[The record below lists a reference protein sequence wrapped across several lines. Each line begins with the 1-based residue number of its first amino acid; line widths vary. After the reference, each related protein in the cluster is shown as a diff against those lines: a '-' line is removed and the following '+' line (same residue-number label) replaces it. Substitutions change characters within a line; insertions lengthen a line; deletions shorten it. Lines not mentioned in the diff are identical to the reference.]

1 MSNNN
6 FFQKEKAMLVG
17 VIHGQLNRYKVYQH
31 LDELLLLTETAGG
44 EVIDTVVQKINR
56 INPSFFIGTGKAN
69 EIISRAKQ
77 QNISMII
84 FDDELSPSHVKNFNK
99 LSEEIK
105 IIDRSALILEIF
117 KQHAQTKEAKTQV
130 ELAQLQYLL
139 PRLTRAWTHL
149 ERQMGG
155 IGTRAGAGETQIE
168 VDRRL
173 VRTRISKLKKELIKI
188 DNERANQ
195 RKRRT
200 NKFKVALVGYT
211 NAGKSTLMNVLS
223 GANVY
228 TEDQL
233 FATLDTTIRSVQLNR
248 THQFLL
254 SDTVGFI
261 RKLPHH
267 LIASFKST
275 LNEVIF
281 ADLILLVL
289 DASSNQILDEYETIK
304 NVLKELGV
312 ARHPKLIV
320 MNKIDQISQKNKI
333 NNLKN
338 KFPKSIFISA
348 LNQLRIDQLSSKIIE
363 VMDENLEEL
372 NLTFSYNEPKE
383 IAIAQE
389 GVSVMERNYNNDHVE
404 LKVKGTRK
412 KIGQLLTLLDKKKT
426 SN

>member
-1 MSNNN
+1 MC
-6 FFQKEKAMLVG
+6 
-17 VIHGQLNRYKVYQH
+17 IRDRDQH

-69 EIISRAKQ
+69 EIINRAKQ

-130 ELAQLQYLL
+130 ELAQLQYML

-195 RKRRT
+195 RKRRD
-200 NKFKVALVGYT
+200 NKFKVA
-211 NAGKSTLMNVLS
+211 
-223 GANVY
+223 
-228 TEDQL
+228 
-233 FATLDTTIRSVQLNR
+233 
-248 THQFLL
+248 
-254 SDTVGFI
+254 
-261 RKLPHH
+261 
-267 LIASFKST
+267 
-275 LNEVIF
+275 
-281 ADLILLVL
+281 
-289 DASSNQILDEYETIK
+289 
-304 NVLKELGV
+304 
-312 ARHPKLIV
+312 
-320 MNKIDQISQKNKI
+320 
-333 NNLKN
+333 
-338 KFPKSIFISA
+338 
-348 LNQLRIDQLSSKIIE
+348 
-363 VMDENLEEL
+363 
-372 NLTFSYNEPKE
+372 
-383 IAIAQE
+383 
-389 GVSVMERNYNNDHVE
+389 
-404 LKVKGTRK
+404 
-412 KIGQLLTLLDKKKT
+412 
-426 SN
+426 

>member
-17 VIHGQLNRYKVYQH
+17 VIHGELNKDKVDQH

-69 EIISRAKQ
+69 EIINRAKQ

-130 ELAQLQYLL
+130 ELAQLQYML

-195 RKRRT
+195 RKRRD

-233 FATLDTTIRSVQLNR
+233 FATLDTTIRSVQLDR
-248 THQFLL
+248 THQILL

-289 DASSNQILDEYETIK
+289 DASSNQILDEYKTIK
-304 NVLKELGV
+304 NVLKGLGA

-333 NNLKN
+333 NHLKN

-348 LNQLRIDQLSSKIIE
+348 LSQLRIDQLSSKIIE

-389 GVSVMERNYNNDHVE
+389 GVSVLERNYNNDHVE
-404 LKVKGTRK
+404 LRVKGTRER
-412 KIGQLLTLLDKKKT
+412 IGQLLTILDKKKT

>member
-17 VIHGQLNRYKVYQH
+17 VIHGELNRDKVDQH

-69 EIISRAKQ
+69 EIINRAKQ

-188 DNERANQ
+188 ENERENQ
-195 RKRRT
+195 RKRRN

-275 LNEVIF
+275 LNEVIL

-363 VMDENLEEL
+363 VMDDNLEEL

-389 GVSVMERNYNNDHVE
+389 GVSVLERNYNNDHVE

>member
-17 VIHGQLNRYKVYQH
+17 VIHGELNRDKVNQH

-44 EVIDTVVQKINR
+44 EVIDNVVQKINR

-69 EIISRAKQ
+69 EIINRAKQ

-195 RKRRT
+195 RKRRD

-233 FATLDTTIRSVQLNR
+233 FATLDTTIRSVQINR
-248 THQFLL
+248 THQLLL

-275 LNEVIF
+275 LNEVIL

-289 DASSNQILDEYETIK
+289 DASSNQTLEQYETIK
-304 NVLKELGV
+304 SVLNELG
-312 ARHPKLIV
+312 ANRHPKLIV

-363 VMDENLEEL
+363 VMDDNLEEL
-372 NLTFSYNEPKE
+372 YLTFSYNEPKE

-389 GVSVMERNYNNDHVE
+389 GVSVLERNYNNDHVE

>member
-17 VIHGQLNRYKVYQH
+17 VIHGELNRDKVDQH

-56 INPSFFIGTGKAN
+56 INTSFFIGTGKAN
-69 EIISRAKQ
+69 EIINRAKQ

-130 ELAQLQYLL
+130 ELAQLQYML

-195 RKRRT
+195 RKRRD

-223 GANVY
+223 GSNVY

-289 DASSNQILDEYETIK
+289 DASSNQILDEFETIK

-320 MNKIDQISQKNKI
+320 MNKIDQVSKKNKI

-363 VMDENLEEL
+363 IMDENLEEL

>member
-17 VIHGQLNRYKVYQH
+17 VIHGELNKDKVDQH

-44 EVIDTVVQKINR
+44 EVIDNVVQKINR

-69 EIISRAKQ
+69 EIINRAKQ

-130 ELAQLQYLL
+130 ELAQLQYML

-188 DNERANQ
+188 ENERENQ
-195 RKRRT
+195 RKRRD

-248 THQFLL
+248 THQVLL

-289 DASSNQILDEYETIK
+289 DASSNQILDEFETIK

-348 LNQLRIDQLSSKIIE
+348 LNQLRIDQL
-363 VMDENLEEL
+363 
-372 NLTFSYNEPKE
+372 
-383 IAIAQE
+383 
-389 GVSVMERNYNNDHVE
+389 
-404 LKVKGTRK
+404 
-412 KIGQLLTLLDKKKT
+412 
-426 SN
+426 

>member
-17 VIHGQLNRYKVYQH
+17 VIHGELNRDKVDQH

-69 EIISRAKQ
+69 EIINRAKQ

-130 ELAQLQYLL
+130 ELAQLQYML

-195 RKRRT
+195 RKRRD

-248 THQFLL
+248 THQVLL

-289 DASSNQILDEYETIK
+289 DASSNQILDEFETIK

-389 GVSVMERNYNNDHVE
+389 GVSVLERNYNNDHVE
-404 LKVKGTRK
+404 LRVKGTRQR
-412 KIGQLLTLLDKKKT
+412 IGQLLTILDKKKT

>member
-17 VIHGQLNRYKVYQH
+17 VIHGELNRDKVDQH

-44 EVIDTVVQKINR
+44 EVIDTVIQKINR
-56 INPSFFIGTGKAN
+56 INPSFFIGSGKAN
-69 EIISRAKQ
+69 EIINRAKQ

-139 PRLTRAWTHL
+139 PRLTRAWPHL

-155 IGTRAGAGETQIE
+155 NGTRAGGGETQIE

-195 RKRRT
+195 RKRRD

-233 FATLDTTIRSVQLNR
+233 FATLDTTIRSVKLDR
-248 THQFLL
+248 THQILL

-275 LNEVIF
+275 LNEVIL

-304 NVLKELGV
+304 NVLKELGA

-333 NNLKN
+333 NHLKN

-389 GVSVMERNYNNDHVE
+389 GVSVLERNYNNDHVE
-404 LKVKGTRK
+404 LRVKGTRER
-412 KIGQLLTLLDKKKT
+412 IGQLLTILDKKKT

>member
-17 VIHGQLNRYKVYQH
+17 VIHGELNRDKVDQH

-69 EIISRAKQ
+69 EIINRAKQ

-130 ELAQLQYLL
+130 ELAQLQYML

-195 RKRRT
+195 RKRRD

-363 VMDENLEEL
+363 VMDDNLEEL

>member
-1 MSNNN
+1 M
-6 FFQKEKAMLVG
+6 
-17 VIHGQLNRYKVYQH
+17 
-31 LDELLLLTETAGG
+31 
-44 EVIDTVVQKINR
+44 
-56 INPSFFIGTGKAN
+56 
-69 EIISRAKQ
+69 
-77 QNISMII
+77 
-84 FDDELSPSHVKNFNK
+84 
-99 LSEEIK
+99 
-105 IIDRSALILEIF
+105 EIF

-195 RKRRT
+195 RKRRD

-248 THQFLL
+248 THQVLL

-333 NNLKN
+333 NHLKN

-363 VMDENLEEL
+363 VMDDNLEEL

-389 GVSVMERNYNNDHVE
+389 GVSVLERNYNNDHVE

>member
-17 VIHGQLNRYKVYQH
+17 VIHGELNRDKVDQH

-69 EIISRAKQ
+69 EIINRAKQ

-130 ELAQLQYLL
+130 ELAQLQYML

-195 RKRRT
+195 RKRRD

-233 FATLDTTIRSVQLNR
+233 FATLDTTIRSVKLDR
-248 THQFLL
+248 THQILL

-333 NNLKN
+333 NHLKN

-363 VMDENLEEL
+363 VMDDNLEEL

-389 GVSVMERNYNNDHVE
+389 GVSVLERNYNNDHVE

>member
-17 VIHGQLNRYKVYQH
+17 VIHGELNRDKVDQH

-69 EIISRAKQ
+69 EIINRAKQ

-130 ELAQLQYLL
+130 ELAQLQYML

-195 RKRRT
+195 RKRRD

-233 FATLDTTIRSVQLNR
+233 FATLDTTIRSVQLDR
-248 THQFLL
+248 THQVLL

-275 LNEVIF
+275 LNEVIL

-289 DASSNQILDEYETIK
+289 DASSNQILDEFETIK

-389 GVSVMERNYNNDHVE
+389 GVSVLERNYNNDHVE

-412 KIGQLLTLLDKKKT
+412 KIGQLLTILDKKKT

>member
-1 MSNNN
+1 
-6 FFQKEKAMLVG
+6 MLVG
-17 VIHGQLNRYKVYQH
+17 VIHGELDNNKVDQH
-31 LDELLLLTETAGG
+31 LDELSLLAETAGG
-44 EVIDTVVQKINR
+44 EVIDIVKQKINR
-56 INPSFFIGTGKAN
+56 INPSFFIGSGKAN
-69 EIISRAKQ
+69 EIIDRAKQ

-84 FDDELSPSHVKNFNK
+84 FDDELSPSHVKNYNK
-99 LSEEIK
+99 LSKEIK

-117 KQHAQTKEAKTQV
+117 KQHAQSKEAKTQV
-130 ELAQLQYLL
+130 ELAQLQYML

-155 IGTRAGAGETQIE
+155 IGTRSGAGETQIE

-188 DNERANQ
+188 EKERENQ
-195 RKRRT
+195 RKRRDA
-200 NKFKVALVGYT
+200 KFKVALVGYT

-233 FATLDTTIRSVQLNR
+233 FATLDTTIRSVKLDR
-248 THQFLL
+248 THQVLL

-275 LNEVIF
+275 LNEVIL

-289 DASSNQILDEYETIK
+289 DASSNQTLEQYETIK
-304 NVLKELGV
+304 SVLNELG
-312 ARHPKLIV
+312 ANRHPKLIV
-320 MNKIDQISQKNKI
+320 MNKIDQISSANKI
-333 NNLKN
+333 NHLKV
-338 KFPKSIFISA
+338 KFPDSIFVSA
-348 LNQLRIDQLSSKIIE
+348 LNQLRIDQLTSNIMQI
-363 VMDENLEEL
+363 MDENLEEL
-372 NLTFSYNEPKE
+372 NLTFSYNEPKQ

-389 GVSVMERNYNNDHVE
+389 GVKVMERNYNNDHVE

-412 KIGQLLTLLDKKKT
+412 KIGQLLTLLEKKKT

>member
-1 MSNNN
+1 
-6 FFQKEKAMLVG
+6 
-17 VIHGQLNRYKVYQH
+17 
-31 LDELLLLTETAGG
+31 
-44 EVIDTVVQKINR
+44 
-56 INPSFFIGTGKAN
+56 
-69 EIISRAKQ
+69 
-77 QNISMII
+77 
-84 FDDELSPSHVKNFNK
+84 
-99 LSEEIK
+99 
-105 IIDRSALILEIF
+105 
-117 KQHAQTKEAKTQV
+117 
-130 ELAQLQYLL
+130 
-139 PRLTRAWTHL
+139 
-149 ERQMGG
+149 MGG

-173 VRTRISKLKKELIKI
+173 VRTRISNLKKELIKI
-188 DNERANQ
+188 DKERETQ
-195 RKRRT
+195 RKKRK
-200 NKFKVALVGYT
+200 NNYKVSLAGYT
-211 NAGKSTLMNVLS
+211 NAGKSTLMKLFS
-223 GANVY
+223 GSDVY
-228 TEDQL
+228 IQDKL
-233 FATLDTTIRSVQLNR
+233 FATLDTTIRSVSLDKIH
-248 THQFLL
+248 TILL
-254 SDTVGFI
+254 SDTVGFV

-275 LNEVIF
+275 LNEVIL

-363 VMDENLEEL
+363 VMDDNLEEL

>member
-6 FFQKEKAMLVG
+6 FFQTEKAMLVG
-17 VIHGQLNRYKVYQH
+17 VIHGELNRDKVDQH

-69 EIISRAKQ
+69 EIINRAKQ

-130 ELAQLQYLL
+130 ELAQLQYML

-195 RKRRT
+195 RKRRD

-248 THQFLL
+248 THQVLL

-289 DASSNQILDEYETIK
+289 DASSNQILDEFETIK

-363 VMDENLEEL
+363 VMDDNLEEL

-389 GVSVMERNYNNDHVE
+389 GVSVLERNYNNDHVE

>member
-17 VIHGQLNRYKVYQH
+17 VIHGELNRDKVDQH

-69 EIISRAKQ
+69 EIINRAKQ

-130 ELAQLQYLL
+130 ELAQLQYML
-139 PRLTRAWTHL
+139 PRLTKAWTHL

-195 RKRRT
+195 RKRRD

-248 THQFLL
+248 THQVLL

-372 NLTFSYNEPKE
+372 NLTFSYSKPKE

>member
-17 VIHGQLNRYKVYQH
+17 VIHGELNRDKVDQH

-69 EIISRAKQ
+69 EIINRAKQ

-195 RKRRT
+195 RKRRD

-248 THQFLL
+248 THQALL

-275 LNEVIF
+275 LNEVIL

-289 DASSNQILDEYETIK
+289 DASSNQMLDEYKTIK
-304 NVLKELGV
+304 NVLKVLGA

-320 MNKIDQISQKNKI
+320 MNKIDQISKKNKI
-333 NNLKN
+333 NHLKN

-363 VMDENLEEL
+363 VMDDNLEEL

-389 GVSVMERNYNNDHVE
+389 GVSVLERNYNNDHVE
-404 LKVKGTRK
+404 LRVKGTRE

>member
-6 FFQKEKAMLVG
+6 FFQKEKTMLVG
-17 VIHGQLNRYKVYQH
+17 VIHGELNRDKVDQH

-44 EVIDTVVQKINR
+44 EVIDNVVQKINR

-69 EIISRAKQ
+69 EIINRAKQ

-223 GANVY
+223 GSNVY

-275 LNEVIF
+275 LNEVIL

-363 VMDENLEEL
+363 VMDDNLEEL

-389 GVSVMERNYNNDHVE
+389 GVSVLERNYNNDHVE

>member
-1 MSNNN
+1 
-6 FFQKEKAMLVG
+6 MLVG
-17 VIHGQLNRYKVYQH
+17 VIHGELDNNKVDQH
-31 LDELLLLTETAGG
+31 LDELSLLAETAGG
-44 EVIDTVVQKINR
+44 EVIDIVKQKINR
-56 INPSFFIGTGKAN
+56 INPSFFIGSGKAN
-69 EIISRAKQ
+69 EIIDRAKQ

-84 FDDELSPSHVKNFNK
+84 FDDELSPSHVKNYNK
-99 LSEEIK
+99 LSKEIK

-117 KQHAQTKEAKTQV
+117 KQHAQSKEAKTQV
-130 ELAQLQYLL
+130 ELAQLQYML

-188 DNERANQ
+188 ENERENQ
-195 RKRRT
+195 RKRRN

-363 VMDENLEEL
+363 VMDDNLEEL

-389 GVSVMERNYNNDHVE
+389 GVSLMERNYNNDHVE

>member
-17 VIHGQLNRYKVYQH
+17 VIHGELNRDKVDQH

-69 EIISRAKQ
+69 EIINRAKQ

-195 RKRRT
+195 RKRRD

-248 THQFLL
+248 THQVLL

-320 MNKIDQISQKNKI
+320 MNKIDQMSSANKI
-333 NNLKN
+333 NHLKV
-338 KFPKSIFISA
+338 KFPDSIFVSA
-348 LNQLRIDQLSSKIIE
+348 LNQLRIDQLTSNIMQI
-363 VMDENLEEL
+363 MDENLEEL
-372 NLTFSYNEPKE
+372 NLTFSYN
-383 IAIAQE
+383 
-389 GVSVMERNYNNDHVE
+389 
-404 LKVKGTRK
+404 
-412 KIGQLLTLLDKKKT
+412 
-426 SN
+426 

>member
-1 MSNNN
+1 
-6 FFQKEKAMLVG
+6 
-17 VIHGQLNRYKVYQH
+17 
-31 LDELLLLTETAGG
+31 
-44 EVIDTVVQKINR
+44 
-56 INPSFFIGTGKAN
+56 
-69 EIISRAKQ
+69 
-77 QNISMII
+77 
-84 FDDELSPSHVKNFNK
+84 
-99 LSEEIK
+99 
-105 IIDRSALILEIF
+105 
-117 KQHAQTKEAKTQV
+117 
-130 ELAQLQYLL
+130 
-139 PRLTRAWTHL
+139 
-149 ERQMGG
+149 
-155 IGTRAGAGETQIE
+155 
-168 VDRRL
+168 
-173 VRTRISKLKKELIKI
+173 
-188 DNERANQ
+188 
-195 RKRRT
+195 
-200 NKFKVALVGYT
+200 
-211 NAGKSTLMNVLS
+211 MNVLS

-233 FATLDTTIRSVQLNR
+233 FATLDTTIRSVKLDR
-248 THQFLL
+248 THQVLL

-275 LNEVIF
+275 LNEVIL

-363 VMDENLEEL
+363 FMDENLEEL

-389 GVSVMERNYNNDHVE
+389 GVSVLERNYNNDHVE
-404 LKVKGTRK
+404 LRVKGTRE
-412 KIGQLLTLLDKKKT
+412 KIGQLLTILDKKKT

>member
-17 VIHGQLNRYKVYQH
+17 VIHGELNRDKVDQH

-69 EIISRAKQ
+69 EIINRAKQ

-130 ELAQLQYLL
+130 ELAQLQYML

-195 RKRRT
+195 RKRRD

-248 THQFLL
+248 THQVLL

-289 DASSNQILDEYETIK
+289 DASSNQILDEFETIK

-333 NNLKN
+333 NHLKN

-363 VMDENLEEL
+363 VMDDNLEEL

-389 GVSVMERNYNNDHVE
+389 GVSVLERNYNNDHVE

>member
-17 VIHGQLNRYKVYQH
+17 VIHGELNRDKVDQH

-69 EIISRAKQ
+69 EIINRAKQ

-117 KQHAQTKEAKTQV
+117 KQQAQTKEAKTQV
-130 ELAQLQYLL
+130 ELAQLQYML
-139 PRLTRAWTHL
+139 PRLTRASTHL
-149 ERQMGG
+149 ERQKGG

-195 RKRRT
+195 RKRRD

-248 THQFLL
+248 THQVLL

-338 KFPKSIFISA
+338 KFTKSIFISA

>member
-17 VIHGQLNRYKVYQH
+17 VIHGELNRDKVDQH

-69 EIISRAKQ
+69 EIINRAKQ

-84 FDDELSPSHVKNFNK
+84 FDDELSPSHVKNYNK
-99 LSEEIK
+99 LSKEIK

-130 ELAQLQYLL
+130 ELAQLQYML

-188 DNERANQ
+188 DNERSNQ
-195 RKRRT
+195 RKRRD

-248 THQFLL
+248 THQVLL

-281 ADLILLVL
+281 ADLILLIL
-289 DASSNQILDEYETIK
+289 DASSNQILDEFETIK

-320 MNKIDQISQKNKI
+320 MNKIDQISQINKI

-363 VMDENLEEL
+363 IMDENLEEL

-389 GVSVMERNYNNDHVE
+389 GVSVLERNYNNDHVE

>member
-6 FFQKEKAMLVG
+6 FFQKEKTMLVG
-17 VIHGQLNRYKVYQH
+17 VIHGELNRDKVDQH

-69 EIISRAKQ
+69 EIINRAKQ

-130 ELAQLQYLL
+130 ELAQLQYML

-188 DNERANQ
+188 DNERSNQ
-195 RKRRT
+195 RKRRD

-233 FATLDTTIRSVQLNR
+233 FATLDTTIRSVKLDR
-248 THQFLL
+248 THQILL

-320 MNKIDQISQKNKI
+320 MNKIDQVSKKNKI

-389 GVSVMERNYNNDHVE
+389 GVSVLERNYNNDHVE
-404 LKVKGTRK
+404 LRVKGTRER
-412 KIGQLLTLLDKKKT
+412 IGQLLTILDKKKT